1 MELGSQIPVTS
12 VIQLQVMK
20 LRQVQVS
27 PYNIIIKYM
36 NTNFY

>member
-1 MELGSQIPVTS
+1 MELGSQIPLTS

-27 PYNIIIKYM
+27 PYNIIKYM